1 MLVMAISDVM
11 TMNFFWLVRD
21 EGSWLDI
28 GTSISHFVIASLLC
42 VFVAGLEFV
51 SELFVGGVEVGSKG
65 QGSEGPRGKLI
76 NGHANGA
83 VNGRKVEPRVDPFN
97 SGEGHGSAEAD

>member
-1 MLVMAISDVM
+1 MAISDVL

-42 VFVAGLEFV
+42 VFVAGLEVVSEIFV
-51 SELFVGGVEVGSKG
+51 SGVNVGA
-65 QGSEGPRGKLI
+65 EGDAVATNKSGENGKKWGNGTA
-76 NGHANGA
+76 NGHVEKNLNGA
-83 VNGRKVEPRVDPFN
+83 ADGR
-97 SGEGHGSAEAD
+97 

>member
-1 MLVMAISDVM
+1 MLVMAITDVL

-51 SELFVGGVEVGSKG
+51 SELFIGGVEVGSTG
-65 QGSEGPRGKLI
+65 QDIEETPEGLT
-76 NGHANGA
+76 NGHTNGA
-83 VNGRKVEPRVDPFN
+83 MNGHKAEARVDPF
-97 SGEGHGSAEAD
+97 SSREGPGLMGAT